1 VALTADELSRAL
13 ALIARRQAD
22 FEAVL
27 DCPRCGQGGLVL
39 TDRSARPY
47 AEWYH
52 LSCSACGMN
61 ETIHIPLGP
70 PVAGGY
76 D

>member
-1 VALTADELSRAL
+1 MALNAVALRL
-13 ALIARRQAD
+13 ALDRIQSFRIDPEASIA
-22 FEAVL
+22 
-27 DCPRCGQGGLVL
+27 CPSCDAAGLKIE
-39 TDRSARPY
+39 DRSARPY

-52 LSCSACGMN
+52 LSCAACGLD
-61 ETIHIPLGP
+61 ETIHIPLAP

>member
-1 VALTADELSRAL
+1 MALTADELSRAL

-27 DCPRCGQGGLVL
+27 DCPRCGQDGLVL

-52 LSCSACGMN
+52 LSCPACGMD

-76 D
+76 E

>member
-1 VALTADELSRAL
+1 VALAAEEISLVL

-22 FEAVL
+22 LEAVL
-27 DCPRCGQGGLVL
+27 DCPRCGEGGLVL
-39 TDRSARPY
+39 TDHSARPY

-52 LSCSACGMN
+52 LSCSACGMD